1 MKAVI
6 MAGGRG
12 TRVASICHDIPK
24 PMLPLCGKPVL
35 ERQIECLRAEGFC
48 DIVLVIG
55 YLGQVIKE
63 YFADGSAFGVQI
75 SYVEEREP
83 LGTAGALA
91 LMREM
96 LAGDD
101 FLLLCGD
108 LLFDVNFERFLAYH
122 RQKGGIATVLAHP
135 NDHPFDSSILRTD
148 KDGRVTA
155 WLGKDEEREW
165 YPNRVNAGLH
175 FFSPRVLDRFNEVK
189 RTDLDRDV
197 LRPLMLEGELFAY
210 DSPEYVK
217 DMGRPERLAQAEEDL
232 NSGRVAACNLRNAR
246 KAVFLDRDGT
256 INVYEPFLCAE
267 SKFELIDRAA
277 EAIRAINRAG
287 LLAVVVTNQPMVA
300 RGDITHEGLAALHE
314 KMETLLGR
322 EGAYIDDLFYCP
334 HHPHKGFEGEVPE
347 LKIVCD
353 CRKPEP
359 GLLLRAAEKY
369 NIDLCASY
377 IVGDR
382 ESDCEAGRRA
392 GCHTAAIGDFD
403 AEIKGADLYDC
414 VMQIL
419 EREGKV

>member
-35 ERQIECLRAEGFC
+35 ERQVERLSAEGFR

-55 YLGQVIKE
+55 YLGHVIKQH
-63 YFADGSAFGVQI
+63 FGDGSAFGVSI
-75 SYVEEREP
+75 SYVEENEP

-91 LMREM
+91 LMREQ

-108 LLFDVNFERFLAYH
+108 LLFDVDLSRFLAYH
-122 RQKGGIATVLAHP
+122 RKKGGLSTILAHP

-148 KDGRVTA
+148 KEGRVTA
-155 WLGKDEEREW
+155 WLGKDEPREF

-175 FFSPRVLDRFNEVK
+175 FFSPRVLDRFTEVK
-189 RTDLDRDV
+189 KTDLDRDV
-197 LRPLMLEGELFAY
+197 LRPLMLEGQLYAY

-217 DMGRPERLAQAEEDL
+217 DMGRPERLAEAEADL
-232 NSGRVAACNLRNAR
+232 LSGRVAGCNLKHRR

-256 INVYEPFLCAE
+256 VNVYHPFLANKEDFALC
-267 SKFELIDRAA
+267 DRAA

-287 LLAVVVTNQPMVA
+287 LLAIVVTNQPMIA
-300 RGDITHEGLAALHE
+300 RGELTPAELDEIHE
-314 KMETLLGR
+314 KLATLLGR
-322 EGAYIDDLFYCP
+322 EGAYIDDLLYCP

-347 LKIVCD
+347 LKVVCS

-359 GLLLRAAEKY
+359 GLLLEAAARY
-369 NIDLCASY
+369 NIDLSASY
-377 IVGDR
+377 MVGDR
-382 ESDCEAGRRA
+382 EADAEAGRRA

-403 AEIKGADLYDC
+403 AELHGSDLYDC

-419 EREGKV
+419 EREKRL